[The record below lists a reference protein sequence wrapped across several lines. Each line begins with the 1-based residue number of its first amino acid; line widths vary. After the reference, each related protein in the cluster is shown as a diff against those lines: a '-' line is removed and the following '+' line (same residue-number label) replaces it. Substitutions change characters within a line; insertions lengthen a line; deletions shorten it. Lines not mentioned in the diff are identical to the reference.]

1 MVCYYSD
8 SKINAQPCVLA
19 LGNFDGVHKGH
30 KHILESAREYAKK
43 KGLKFGVF
51 TFNVHPRL
59 LSNDNSFRLLLTDEE
74 KTRLIEHSGADFVY
88 FENFSKVKDF
98 EKQEFVQYIIKS
110 LGAEAVFCGE
120 NFKYAKGALG
130 DCKTLAED
138 MAKLSKKVFSLP
150 LLYEDTQP
158 ISSSRIRTLVEN
170 GDVEKANVLLGH
182 KFCIAGT
189 VLHGNSIGHI
199 IGFPTV
205 NIKLSDTLVHPK
217 HGVYASEIVVDGKRY
232 YGVTDVGVK
241 PTVANDEKNVLAE
254 TNIFEFDKDI
264 YGKSIKVC
272 LCKLLRT
279 EKRFSGLDELKRA
292 IDNDVENTK
301 KYFGVTD
308 I

>member
-30 KHILESAREYAKK
+30 KQILESAYEYAKEK
-43 KGLKFGVF
+43 SLKFGVF
-51 TFNVHPRL
+51 TFDVHPRL
-59 LSNDNSFRLLLTDEE
+59 CANDSSFRLLLPTEE
-74 KTRLIEHSGADFVY
+74 KIKLFKASGADFVY
-88 FENFSKVKDF
+88 FEDFSKVKDF
-98 EKQEFVQYIIKS
+98 EKQEFVQYIIKT

-120 NFKYAKGALG
+120 NFKYAKGASG

-138 MAKLSKKVFSLP
+138 MARLSKKVFSLP

-158 ISSSRIRTLVEN
+158 ISSSRIRSLVEK
-170 GDVEKANVLLGH
+170 GDVEKANMLLGH
-182 KFCIAGT
+182 KFSIDGK
-189 VLHGNSIGHI
+189 VLHGNSLGHT

-217 HGVYASEIVVDGKRY
+217 YGVYASEIFVDGKRY

-254 TNIFEFDKDI
+254 TNIFGFDKDI
-264 YGKSIKVC
+264 YGKYIKVC

-279 EKRFSGLDELKRA
+279 EKRFSGLEELKRA